1 MSQVPLLSAAVQ
13 AAPCTQQHCQHQHH
27 GGDHHVVR
35 SEHRQAGSGAED
47 PHPPGGPVL
56 RLLPLLQEQHHEQR
70 RQSKVQARSVKG
82 EETPQQAAQCCARN
96 PVEVVQ
102 QGEPEVEVPP
112 GHAFRRLQSGHQGK
126 RLVAQH
132 VDQKRPNLSQALV
145 FVQQAQPVE
154 HVPGIDHDG
163 QQKRLHGV
171 KSRSQ
176 QRDGQVAITG
186 AALTIQRSEAM
197 EVLTQTINKANGS
210 NPDLVAVMGGE
221 PEEMFRRAISELG
234 GMKQFVKPGQKV
246 VVKPNIGWDKVP
258 ELAGNT
264 NPKLIEE
271 IVRQCFAAGA
281 KEVVVFDHT
290 CDDWQKCYKN
300 SGIEA
305 AAKKAGAKVMP
316 AHLESYYKPI
326 DLPKG
331 KKMKKAKVHE
341 AILDCDVWI
350 NVPILKNHGGA
361 NLTIS
366 MKNHMGIVWDRGF
379 FHQNDLQ
386 QCIADICTL
395 QKKAV
400 LNVVDAYRIMK
411 TNGPRGRSA
420 SDVVLAKGLFI
431 SPDIVAVD
439 TAAAKF
445 FNQVREMP
453 LDTVGHLANGEALKI
468 GTMNIDKLNVKRIK
482 M

>member
-1 MSQVPLLSAAVQ
+1 M
-13 AAPCTQQHCQHQHH
+13 
-27 GGDHHVVR
+27 D
-35 SEHRQAGSGAED
+35 
-47 PHPPGGPVL
+47 
-56 RLLPLLQEQHHEQR
+56 R
-70 RQSKVQARSVKG
+70 RDFFK
-82 EETPQQAAQCCARN
+82 T
-96 PVEVVQ
+96 
-102 QGEPEVEVPP
+102 
-112 GHAFRRLQSGHQGK
+112 
-126 RLVAQH
+126 
-132 VDQKRPNLSQALV
+132 
-145 FVQQAQPVE
+145 
-154 HVPGIDHDG
+154 
-163 QQKRLHGV
+163 
-171 KSRSQ
+171 
-176 QRDGQVAITG
+176 VAITG
-186 AALTIQRSEAM
+186 AAMTIQRSEAM
-197 EVLTQTINKANGS
+197 EILTQTINKANGDK
-210 NPDLVAVMGGE
+210 PDLVAVMGGE
-221 PEEMFRRAISELG
+221 PEVMFRRAISELG
-234 GMKQFVKPGQKV
+234 GMKQFIKPGQKV

-264 NPKLIEE
+264 NPKLITE
-271 IVRQCFAAGA
+271 IIKQCFA
-281 KEVVVFDHT
+281 
-290 CDDWQKCYKN
+290 
-300 SGIEA
+300 
-305 AAKKAGAKVMP
+305 AGAKVMP

-331 KKMKKAKVHE
+331 QKMKKAKVHE
-341 AILDCDVWI
+341 AILNCDVWI

-395 QKKAV
+395 EKKAV

-411 TNGPRGRSA
+411 TNGPRGRSE

-453 LDTVGHLANGEALKI
+453 LDTVGHLAKGEALKI
-468 GTMNIDKLNVKRIK
+468 GTMNIDQLNVKRIK